1 MSHLFLVSYIYN
13 YIDYA
18 YTYIHMDTNI
28 YEHNLYTTSWEVAQ
42 NIDTMNEILG
52 ENSTVKFME

>member
-28 YEHNLYTTSWEVAQ
+28 YEHNLYTTSWEVA
-42 NIDTMNEILG
+42 
-52 ENSTVKFME
+52 